1 MVKQMGQFKQLETA
15 LQEGMDRGEI
25 LDMAKALTYGDRNRK
40 AGDFVTNHEN
50 IASIWSVI
58 LGIDV
63 QAFQVALCMAGVKL
77 ARTAASQDLDHFI
90 DGAAYFAG
98 AGECATRQENPCN

>member
-15 LQEGMDRGEI
+15 LQEAAMDRGEI

-50 IASIWSVI
+50 IARIWSVV
-58 LGIDV
+58 LGVEV

-98 AGECATRQENPCN
+98 AGECATRPENP

>member
-1 MVKQMGQFKQLETA
+1 MGQFKQLETA
-15 LQEGMDRGEI
+15 LQEASMDRGEI
-25 LDMAKALTYGDRNRK
+25 LDMAKALTYGDRNRT

-50 IASIWSVI
+50 IARIWSVV
-58 LGIDV
+58 LGVEV

-98 AGECATRQENPCN
+98 AGECVAGFENLCDTP